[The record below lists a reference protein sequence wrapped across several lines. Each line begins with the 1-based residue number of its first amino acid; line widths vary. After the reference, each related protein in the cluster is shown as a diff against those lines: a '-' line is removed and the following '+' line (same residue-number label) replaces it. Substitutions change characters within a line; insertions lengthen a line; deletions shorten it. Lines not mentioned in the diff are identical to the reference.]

1 MNNSLLDLGALPSE
15 LTASGFTKSPKRL
28 ALGRSDRYHDEKVCS
43 VLDESIAEPS
53 CKKVDLI
60 TE

>member
-28 ALGRSDRYHDEKVCS
+28 ALGDPIDIMMRRCAVSWMNLS
-43 VLDESIAEPS
+43 LSLLA
-53 CKKVDLI
+53 KKVDLI